1 VECIACSWV
10 GSGGLG
16 GVHVEQFKEPGLQ
29 GRRLRDDRRVVA
41 AGGDQPQTTQR
52 LEDQP
57 PGGLG
62 RLADIQPVQG
72 EVGGDGAADLA
83 FDQAEDQ
90 QGRQITVTSAWMR
103 RLDCTNSG
111 ATASGPLNA
120 P

>member
-72 EVGGDGAADLA
+72 EVGGDARRTWRSTRQKISRA
-83 FDQAEDQ
+83 
-90 QGRQITVTSAWMR
+90 RQITVTSAWIR
-103 RLDCTNSG
+103 RLDCTHSG
-111 ATASGPLNA
+111 ATASVP
-120 P
+120 